1 MRGSWPGGDGRDHVR
16 EWMATTDTAAMR
28 CLRLLDEIA
37 TCGRSDLATVS
48 VALREIR
55 TLVRADCG

>member
-1 MRGSWPGGDGRDHVR
+1 MRASWPGSNGREQVR
-16 EWMATTDTAAMR
+16 DWIATTDVATRR

-37 TCGRSDLATVS
+37 AAGRSDLATVS

-55 TLVRADCG
+55 TLVRVSGR